1 MKDNAKTGYHSMKSA
16 GSKVRQIHPAW
27 NIINVHRGERAFTVS
42 LKKLTES
49 HLSTYNPKHS
59 VSKGRCGP
67 GQNIKRVR
75 RARVRGRLTCAEE
88 EAGCEG
94 ERRRC

>member
-59 VSKGRCGP
+59 VSTRAAVDLDKTLRECG
-67 GQNIKRVR
+67 GLV
-75 RARVRGRLTCAEE
+75 
-88 EAGCEG
+88 
-94 ERRRC
+94 